1 MPQLSVIV
9 YGPNT
14 QGHLAELLESLDAHP
29 PSDAEVIVAAVGD
42 WARETAEGHA
52 PETIVVPLP
61 EGTGD
66 AEARSAGAAR
76 ASGRWLHFVHA
87 KDGLPAGAPRLI
99 AERTAELDR
108 MNEAA
113 TTSATP
119 VPIPLPATTP
129 VPAQPVATAAATPAA
144 RVAPAARDTRSAPV
158 AATVR
163 AGQGTPGTPVD
174 HAATPAAPAGPLAPG
189 TRATPVPVTTALP
202 PVDVLLFDHVSTT
215 WQTAATP
222 SRDGRYLAAVGREG
236 LRLDEAAG
244 LLRIAPLLGN
254 RALRADFW
262 RAHEEHLRTDDEPR
276 AAYAALLRAGRVA
289 CLNQAAY
296 DSRVLRPESLPPLAP
311 AYRLTLIDRYED
323 LLPLT
328 RDRGAART
336 VLYDLMVRD
345 LLRTFAREDLPDPVA
360 REFFRRASL
369 AAVRWRP
376 EGHQRPAGLEGVR
389 HALLEEGAY
398 GRYRAF
404 QTGNRTRRAVRKA
417 VRSRKRQ
424 VGAKVRDRQYRHA
437 LSRPVDPGLAVFSAY
452 WDRGVACNPAA
463 IAAKLAEL
471 APHIHRVWVVNKE
484 NAALLPPG
492 TDHVVPGTRRYWE
505 TLATAR
511 FLTNNVNFPGPV
523 VKRPDAIHL
532 QTHHGTPLKRMGL
545 DQMEHPAA
553 AKGMDFTALLARV
566 DKWDYSLSANSHST
580 RMWERAYPA
589 RYTPLDHGYPRND
602 VFYTAKAADVR
613 AARERLGIAPGRRA
627 VLYAPTHRDYEAGF
641 TPRLDLAALADRL
654 GEDTVLLVRAHYFYG
669 GAASPLTGLRRS
681 GRIIDVSSYDPV
693 EELCLAADALV
704 TDYSSIMFDYANL
717 DRPIVVYA
725 DDWETYRIT
734 RGVYFDL
741 VAEHPGQVARTQEE
755 LAEIF
760 VSGAWRDESA
770 AKKRAA
776 FRRRFCEYD
785 DGRAAERVVRR
796 VFLGEPEEA
805 LPPVLPLEER
815 TPAPTP
821 EEATA

>member
-9 YGPNT
+9 YGPNA
-14 QGHLAELLESLDAHP
+14 QGHLTELLDSLESRPLP
-29 PSDAEVIVAAVGD
+29 DAEVVVAAVGD

-61 EGTGD
+61 DGTGD
-66 AEARSAGAAR
+66 AAARAAGAAR

-87 KDGLPAGAPRLI
+87 KDGLPAGAARLI
-99 AERTAELDR
+99 AERAAELD
-108 MNEAA
+108 
-113 TTSATP
+113 
-119 VPIPLPATTP
+119 
-129 VPAQPVATAAATPAA
+129 
-144 RVAPAARDTRSAPV
+144 DT
-158 AATVR
+158 
-163 AGQGTPGTPVD
+163 
-174 HAATPAAPAGPLAPG
+174 
-189 TRATPVPVTTALP
+189 
-202 PVDVLLFDHVSTT
+202 VDVLLFDHLTTT
-215 WQTAATP
+215 WQSAARP
-222 SRDGRYLAAVGREG
+222 SRDGRFLAAVGRAG
-236 LRLDEAAG
+236 LPLDEAAD
-244 LLRIAPLLGN
+244 LLRLTPLLGN
-254 RALRADFW
+254 RAVRAAFW
-262 RAHEEHLRTDDEPR
+262 RANEQQLTTDDEPH
-276 AAYAALLRAGRVA
+276 AAHGTLLRAGRVA
-289 CLNQAAY
+289 CLNQVAY
-296 DSRVLRPESLPPLAP
+296 ENRELRPESLPPLAP
-311 AYRLTLIDRYED
+311 EDRFALIERYES
-323 LLPLT
+323 LLPLAK
-328 RDRGAART
+328 DRRAARA
-336 VLYDLMVRD
+336 VLYDLMMRD
-345 LLRTFAREDLPDPVA
+345 LVRTFAGENLPEAVA

-376 EGHQRPAGLEGVR
+376 ERHERPAGVEGVR

-398 GRYRAF
+398 TKYRAF
-404 QTGNRTRRAVRKA
+404 QAANRTRRAAKQA
-417 VRSRKRQ
+417 VRTRKRQ
-424 VGAKVRDRQYRHA
+424 VGAKVRDQQYRRA
-437 LSRPVDPGLAVFSAY
+437 LSRPVNPNLAVFAAY
-452 WDRGVACNPAA
+452 WERGVACNPAA
-463 IAAKLAEL
+463 IAGKLAEL
-471 APHIHRVWVVNKE
+471 APHIHRVWVVSKE

-505 TLATAR
+505 ILATAKY
-511 FLTNNVNFPGPV
+511 LVNNVNFPNAV
-523 VKRPDAIHL
+523 VKRPEAVHL

-553 AKGMDFTALLARV
+553 AKGLDFAALLARI
-566 DKWDYSLSANSHST
+566 DKWDYSVSANSHST

-589 RYTPLDHGYPRND
+589 RYTSLDYGYPRND
-602 VFYTAKAADVR
+602 VFYTSGAEEVR
-613 AARERLGIAPGRRA
+613 AARERLGIPPGRTA
-627 VLYAPTHRDYEAGF
+627 ILYAPTHRDYEAGF

-725 DDWETYRIT
+725 DDWETYRTT

-741 VAEHPGQVARTQEE
+741 MTDHPGRVARTQEE
-755 LAEIF
+755 LTEIF
-760 VSGAWRDESA
+760 LSGAWRDDSA
-770 AKKRAA
+770 AKARAA

-796 VFLGEPEEA
+796 VFLGEPEES

-821 EEATA
+821 EEVSA